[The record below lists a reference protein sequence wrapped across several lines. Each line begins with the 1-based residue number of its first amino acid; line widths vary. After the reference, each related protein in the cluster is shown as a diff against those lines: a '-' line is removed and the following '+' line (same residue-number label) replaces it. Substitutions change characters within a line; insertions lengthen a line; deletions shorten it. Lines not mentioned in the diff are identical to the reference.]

1 MGYLRI
7 CRSFTDGEGGQAVWA
22 EGRAPAKASWEDG
35 GFLIAAGDLGC
46 KFLT

>member
-1 MGYLRI
+1 MGKEAR
-7 CRSFTDGEGGQAVWA
+7 QVWA